1 MLQAGL
7 TIDFCYVSSALP
19 SFHDLLIMFFH
30 AFYGCSADVFFGAE
44 RALDHA
50 SLGVCLDLIE
60 VFVILEDL
68 LAQLARLGCV
78 LHHVLHADL
87 PHVLWAEVVPVN
99 IGDVEET
106 DTGLLLFRLC
116 LLLHFSLDLFDLL
129 AGKERPLLLHKL
141 VPLGLAHA
149 FHHAGLASEHI
160 LDLLSFAGLRPD
172 GQSVHLLSEQLR
184 LLLLLLGGRFVYFE
198 CRLLN
203 RFFAFI
209 TGDSY

>member
-1 MLQAGL
+1 MLQASL

-19 SFHDLLIMFFH
+19 SIHDLLIMFVH
-30 AFYGCSADVFFGAE
+30 AFYGCSADVFFGTE

-50 SLGVCLDLIE
+50 SLGVRLDLIE
-60 VFVILEDL
+60 VFVVLEDFI
-68 LAQLARLGCV
+68 AQLARLGGV
-78 LHHVLHADL
+78 WYHVLHADL
-87 PHVLWAEVVPVN
+87 PHVLRAEVVPVN
-99 IGDVEET
+99 IGDVEQAN
-106 DTGLLLFRLC
+106 TGLLLFRLC
-116 LLLHFSLDLFDLL
+116 FLLDIPLDLLDLL
-129 AGKERPLLLHKL
+129 AGKECPLLLHKL

-160 LDLLSFAGLRPD
+160 LDLLSFASLRPN
-172 GQSVHLLSEQLR
+172 GQSIHLLSEQLR